1 MNLDTKDYDHVK
13 NLTLLFFLDRL
24 IDKGEPRTLH
34 DLSCQF
40 GTKGFTKEMRQI
52 AGGSQSG
59 LRKFM
64 EQYPS
69 LFTLDGD
76 YVTVTN
82 YSNGVHNEGDPAA
95 RFSGQRDYAQEAV
108 EYFVTKLR
116 QYGPGTEVPI
126 KSLLGHRSQASPEV
140 RHVSGQH
147 SKEFREFLLRYQD
160 VFVLREEN
168 IILKECEDAT
178 PQPFKELEEPHVDPR
193 LQQQVIQYCA
203 AALLQGPLFLDALF
217 EGLASACPS
226 DVWPQ
231 ICRTPNDLCTF
242 LKIHGNTFSVQSN
255 VVRLLQPPK
264 SILIEPTPAPV
275 QRPPPM
281 PQSPPI
287 VQPPKPESPPN
298 LQPQVQQSPQMPQS
312 QMPPLLPPTSQ
323 SPIYASPSA
332 SPRSLPPSSNSGPA
346 SLPVNYGPQSIGP
359 LETNNNVPS
368 QLHRQHSSIAL
379 RNTHNKELNQNKEKS
394 DQFIVRSPSPILG
407 NDCDSLPSSPSIQTL
422 KEKQK
427 NSSLKSR
434 ISTILR
440 KTIAD
445 NERDRSGNTNAL
457 LPTPSLIDPVSMS
470 VEQCAQK
477 LLQNT
482 EVVVSVRRCRQITNW
497 ILATRKPISLDG
509 EGVNLG
515 PTGPMTLLQ
524 LGVYTGQIYIFD
536 LQLESQLMSQGGL
549 KQVLESVEVIKVIN
563 LCNFHGTQLYIFYIF
578 FDGHYLH
585 NFDDLCKLNIICS
598 HI

>member
-1 MNLDTKDYDHVK
+1 MNLDSKDYDHVK

-82 YSNGVHNEGDPAA
+82 YSNGVHNASDPAA
-95 RFSGQRDYAQEAV
+95 RLVGQRDYAQEAV
-108 EYFVTKLR
+108 DYFITKLR
-116 QYGPGTEVPI
+116 QYGAGTEVPI

-147 SKEFREFLLRYQD
+147 SKEFREFLLRYPD

-178 PQPFKELEEPHVDPR
+178 PQPFKELEETPVDPR
-193 LQQQVIQYCA
+193 LIQQVIQYCA

-231 ICRTPNDLCTF
+231 VCRTPNDLCTF
-242 LKIHGNTFSVQSN
+242 LKIHSNTFSAQSN
-255 VVRLLQPPK
+255 IVRLLQPPK
-264 SILIEPTPAPV
+264 SMMFAPQQPTPIPAV
-275 QRPPPM
+275 Q
-281 PQSPPI
+281 
-287 VQPPKPESPPN
+287 
-298 LQPQVQQSPQMPQS
+298 
-312 QMPPLLPPTSQ
+312 QMPPLLSPPCSQ
-323 SPIYASPSA
+323 SPSPGVYASPSP
-332 SPRSLPPSSNSGPA
+332 SPRPLLPISAGGVVTILPSS
-346 SLPVNYGPQSIGP
+346 GPQSINTS
-359 LETNNNVPS
+359 ETYNTQQQPQPQPTQAPPTQPPPTQPPIH
-368 QLHRQHSSIAL
+368 QLQRQRSSIAL
-379 RNTHNKELNQNKEKS
+379 QNNHNRELSQQNDKPEITNSGNTPIPPPNNNE
-394 DQFIVRSPSPILG
+394 DSP
-407 NDCDSLPSSPSIQTL
+407 PSTPSILTL

-427 NSSLKSR
+427 NSSLKAR

-457 LPTPSLIDPVSMS
+457 LPTPSLIDPVNMT

-497 ILATRKPISLDG
+497 ILAARKPISMDG

-536 LQLESQLMSQGGL
+536 LQLESKLMSQGGL
-549 KQVLESVEVIKVIN
+549 KQVLESAEVIKVS
-563 LCNFHGTQLYIFYIF
+563 
-578 FDGHYLH
+578 
-585 NFDDLCKLNIICS
+585 K
-598 HI
+598 